1 MTPTEA
7 LTTYIGELSKIFTFL
22 ADKFGDILTLY
33 TTSPVLMLVSGIM
46 ITGAVVGLVSRLI
59 NR

>member
-1 MTPTEA
+1 MAVTEA
-7 LTTYIGELSKIFTFL
+7 LTTYIGELGEVFTFL
-22 ADKFGDILTLY
+22 AGKFGDILTLY

-46 ITGAVVGLVSRLI
+46 ITGAVIGLVSRLI